1 MVALFLS
8 GTALSADLPSVQ
20 IVATGGPLPA
30 DVRAF
35 WHHTCSEASM
45 IERVRSDADFAHI
58 ALADGTG
65 IWRLPCRSG
74 AYAMQHQ
81 VFFRYGGN
89 LQSISEAYRFNG
101 IEPKT
106 LLLQAPEFLQ
116 AEAHSGRWSPVWR
129 EGLLPLPNRPL
140 PLFLEEKAAD
150 GRACRTWA
158 WLGAWFERID
168 TECGR

>member
-1 MVALFLS
+1 MASLLFS
-8 GTALSADLPSVQ
+8 ATALSAELPSVQ
-20 IVATGGPLPA
+20 IVATGGALPA

-45 IERVRSDADFAHI
+45 IERVSSKIDFAHI
-58 ALADGTG
+58 ALTDGTEM
-65 IWRLPCRSG
+65 WRLPCRSG

-81 VFFRYGGN
+81 VFFRHGGN
-89 LQSISEAYRFNG
+89 LQSITEAYRFNG

-106 LLLQAPEFLQ
+106 LRLQAPEFLQ
-116 AEAHSGRWSPVWR
+116 AEAQSGRWMPVWK
-129 EGLLPLPNRPL
+129 EGLSPLPNRPL

-150 GRACRTWA
+150 GKACRTWA

-168 TECGR
+168 HDCD